1 MRKSSATAKTVKR
14 VRRNPDEARR
24 LILDAAQ
31 AAIAR
36 TGPEGLRLH
45 DIAAAAGI
53 SHPLILH
60 HFGSRAGLVRALT
73 REAVAELKEK
83 LVAAMTERDY
93 SIEEQLDRV
102 FDAFR
107 NGLGQRL
114 AWLATVDPAG
124 DQSGATMIQREIVD
138 HLHAR
143 RVATAPP
150 GAMVPRE
157 DSQFLVHLIA
167 TAALGDAIYGAQF
180 RRSAGLGDGPE
191 TDNRFRAWLAAL
203 IRART
208 PLA

>member
-1 MRKSSATAKTVKR
+1 MAETIKR
-14 VRRNPDEARR
+14 VRRTPDEARR

-114 AWLATVDPAG
+114 AWLATVDPDG
-124 DQSGATMIQREIVD
+124 DQSGATTIQREIAD

-143 RVATAPP
+143 RVAAVPP
-150 GAMVPRE
+150 GAAVPRE
-157 DSQFLVHLIA
+157 DSQFLVLLIA

-191 TDNRFRAWLAAL
+191 TDRRFRAWLAAL
-203 IRART
+203 IGRRT
-208 PLA
+208 PPA

>member
-1 MRKSSATAKTVKR
+1 MAESAKR
-14 VRRNPDEARR
+14 VRRTPGEARR

-45 DIAAAAGI
+45 DIAAAAGV

-60 HFGSRAGLVRALT
+60 HFGNRAGLVRALT
-73 REAVAELKEK
+73 REAATELRDA
-83 LVAAMTERDY
+83 LVAATTEPDH
-93 SIEEQLDRV
+93 STEEQLERV

-114 AWLATVDPAG
+114 AWLATVDPDG
-124 DQSGATMIQREIVD
+124 DRSGSTMIQREFAD
-138 HLHAR
+138 RLHAR
-143 RVATAPP
+143 RVAAAPP
-150 GAMVPRE
+150 GTSVARE

-167 TAALGDAIYGAQF
+167 IAALGDAIYGAQF
-180 RRSAGLGDGPE
+180 RRGAGLPEGAE
-191 TDNRFRAWLAAL
+191 TDRRFRAWLAAL

-208 PLA
+208 APT

>member
-1 MRKSSATAKTVKR
+1 VAETSKR
-14 VRRNPDEARR
+14 VRRTPAEARR

-36 TGPEGLRLH
+36 TGPEGLRLQ

-60 HFGSRAGLVRALT
+60 HFGSREGLVRALT
-73 REAVAELKEK
+73 REATAELKDK
-83 LVAAMTERDY
+83 LVAAMTEPEY
-93 SIEEQLDRV
+93 SIEQQLDRV
-102 FDAFR
+102 FEAFR

-114 AWLATVDPAG
+114 AWLATVDPHG
-124 DQSGATMIQREIVD
+124 DQSDSPMIQLEIAD

-150 GAMVPRE
+150 GTTVARE

-180 RRSAGLGDGPE
+180 RRSAGLEEAPE
-191 TDNRFRAWLAAL
+191 TDSRFRAWLAAL
-203 IRART
+203 IRVRT
-208 PLA
+208 SLA

>member
-1 MRKSSATAKTVKR
+1 MGDTVKR
-14 VRRNPDEARR
+14 VRRTPHEARR
-24 LILDAAQ
+24 LILTAAQ
-31 AAIAR
+31 EAIAR

-45 DIAAAAGI
+45 DIATAAGI

-73 REAVAELKEK
+73 RQAIAELKDK

-107 NGLGQRL
+107 DGLGQRL
-114 AWLATVDPAG
+114 AWLATVDPGG
-124 DQSGATMIQREIVD
+124 DQGASTMVQREIAD
-138 HLHAR
+138 YLHAR
-143 RVATAPP
+143 RIAAAPP
-150 GAMVPRE
+150 GTTVVPE

-167 TAALGDAIYGAQF
+167 IAALGDAIYGAQL
-180 RRSAGLGDGPE
+180 RRSAGLRDGPE
-191 TDNRFRAWLAAL
+191 TDRRFRGWLAEL

-208 PLA
+208 PA

>member
-1 MRKSSATAKTVKR
+1 MVKSSATAETVKR
-14 VRRNPDEARR
+14 VRRTPEEARR
-24 LILDAAQ
+24 LILEAAQ

-45 DIAAAAGI
+45 EIAAAAGI

-60 HFGSRAGLVRALT
+60 HFGNRAGLVRALT
-73 REAVAELKEK
+73 REAIAELKDK

-93 SIEEQLDRV
+93 SIEEQLERV
-102 FDAFR
+102 YDAFR

-114 AWLATVDPAG
+114 AWLATVDPDG
-124 DQSGATMIQREIVD
+124 DQSGPMMIQREIAD

-143 RVATAPP
+143 RIAAAPP
-150 GAMVPRE
+150 GATVARE

-180 RRSAGLGDGPE
+180 RRSAGLEDGAE
-191 TDNRFRAWLAAL
+191 TEGRFRAWLAAL
-203 IRART
+203 IRAPT
-208 PLA
+208 PPA